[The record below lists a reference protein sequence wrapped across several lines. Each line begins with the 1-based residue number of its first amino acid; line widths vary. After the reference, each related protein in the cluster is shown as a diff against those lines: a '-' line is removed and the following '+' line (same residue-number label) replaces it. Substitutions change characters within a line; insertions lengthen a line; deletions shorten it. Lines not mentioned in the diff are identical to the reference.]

1 MIDNRGGAAS
11 LVSEALKTQAKT
23 LHDAV
28 TLRDAVREA
37 IRTSPDSF
45 LTTLAAVEAKELDYW
60 NGEILSSTW
69 VVAERDDGQ
78 VVGVAASKSPKRG
91 IDEESDQ
98 DSRYIESVWI
108 APSLRGHKLGERLID
123 YLMEVELRKNPRIRQ
138 FLLWVFDANSPAISL
153 YKRMDFV
160 QTPHVNEGVRT
171 EIKYRLSVSP
181 EIRPAVCRTVGEA
194 ARLNDKQKYGVTYR
208 VLGEGDSA

>member
-1 MIDNRGGAAS
+1 MTGNRGGAAGP
-11 LVSEALKTQAKT
+11 VRKATKTPEE
-23 LHDAV
+23 

-45 LTTLAAVEAKELDYW
+45 LKTLDDVEARELDYW
-60 NGEILSSTW
+60 RGEILSSTW
-69 VVAERDDGQ
+69 VVAEQDGQ
-78 VVGVAASKSPKRG
+78 VVGVAASKSPKRD
-91 IDEESDQ
+91 IDEESEQ

-123 YLMEVELRKNPRIRQ
+123 YLMEVEFRKNPGIRQ

-160 QTPHVNEGVRT
+160 QTHEMNEGFRT
-171 EIKYRLSVSP
+171 EIKYRLPISP
-181 EIRPAVCRTVGEA
+181 ETRPAICQTAGEA
-194 ARLNDKQKYGVTYR
+194 ARLNDKQEYGVTYR